1 MGSISGGGRYDD
13 LTGIFGLGG
22 LSGVGISFGA
32 DRIYDVLLELGL
44 FPEDA
49 ETGTQVLFANFG
61 QEDALYL
68 MPIIARLRRAGVR
81 CELYPEPTKIKKQM
95 SYADSL
101 HIPYVVLVGEEE
113 RLSGCFTVK
122 DMRLGEQKTLSE
134 EELLEYI
141 YH

>member
-1 MGSISGGGRYDD
+1 M
-13 LTGIFGLGG
+13 
-22 LSGVGISFGA
+22 
-32 DRIYDVLLELGL
+32 
-44 FPEDA
+44 
-49 ETGTQVLFANFG
+49 LFANFG

-81 CELYPEPTKIKKQM
+81 CELYPEPSQIKKQM

-101 HIPYVVLVGEEE
+101 PIPYVVLVGEEE
-113 RLSGCFTVK
+113 RLSGRVTLK
-122 DMRLGEQKTLSE
+122 DMCLGEQKTRSE